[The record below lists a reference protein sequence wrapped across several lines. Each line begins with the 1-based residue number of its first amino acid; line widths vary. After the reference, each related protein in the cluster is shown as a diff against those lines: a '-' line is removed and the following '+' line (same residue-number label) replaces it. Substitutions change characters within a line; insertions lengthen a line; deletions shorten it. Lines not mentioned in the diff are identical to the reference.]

1 MRPNNC
7 PVCHAPDGFHDEAPH
22 SAAREAIPAELKRP
36 SNSALRRE
44 ARAAYI
50 EQNTVDGIRPHLPRT
65 PEEDALELYVAQQQQ
80 RFYEGAEGRRLLADM
95 AAALLTPD
103 APQLDTPG
111 SRDPEEA
118 ELAVDPLAGLYDP
131 EQMAKAVDPVAQ
143 IGRMSANLPPWPED
157 R

>member
-1 MRPNNC
+1 MRNRPC
-7 PVCHAPDGFHDEAPH
+7 PVCSAPDGFHDEGPH
-22 SAAREAIPAELKRP
+22 SAAREAIPAELRRP
-36 SNSALRRE
+36 SNSAVRRE
-44 ARAAYI
+44 RRAG
-50 EQNTVDGIRPHLPRT
+50 TVDGIRPHLPRT
-65 PEEDALELYVAQQQQ
+65 PEEDLMRQELAIQYARDQSG
-80 RFYEGAEGRRLLADM
+80 FFEGAEGRRLLADM

-103 APQLDTPG
+103 APELDTPV

-143 IGRMSANLPPWPED
+143 IGRMSANLPPWPKD